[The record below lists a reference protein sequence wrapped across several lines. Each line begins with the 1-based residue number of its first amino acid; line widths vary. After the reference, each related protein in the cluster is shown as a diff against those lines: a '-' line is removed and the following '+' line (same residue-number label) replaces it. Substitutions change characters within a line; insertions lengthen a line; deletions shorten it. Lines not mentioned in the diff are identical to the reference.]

1 MPCGGIWPI
10 GPNGLIIDATEI
22 ISRKDLA
29 CLQCGA
35 RGADHFCE
43 EWDGGLHG
51 ACIAAYLE
59 TEEGMLVVAHGHQV
73 ERYDEVLFE
82 GS

>member
-10 GPNGLIIDATEI
+10 GPEGLFVEDAAEQ
-22 ISRKDLA
+22 RPLY
-29 CLQCGA
+29 CLHCGKK
-35 RGADHFCE
+35 GADHFCE

-51 ACIAAYLE
+51 ACIEPYLQ
-59 TEEGMLVVAHGHQV
+59 TEEGLCVLNHGHQV
-73 ERYDEVLFE
+73 ERYDEILFE